1 MALIKITDLTILRG
15 GRKVI
20 ENFNAT
26 INPGLITAIIGP
38 NGSGKS
44 SLLAAIAGDI
54 PSSSGSITFDGREI
68 TKLSLSEQA
77 EMRSVVLQERSYWL
91 SYSVREVIAMGQSE
105 QSIARIDEILRNLD
119 MVNFAEQS
127 VTTLSGGEA
136 QRVEIARALV
146 RDSDIYLLDEP
157 LSAQDSASKAR
168 IIEILKKLRDQG
180 KTILV
185 IAHIDKRALDWCDHV
200 IDTLAQ

>member
-1 MALIKITDLTILRG
+1 MALIEIKDLTIIRG
-15 GRKVI
+15 GRTVI
-20 ENFNAT
+20 QNFNAT
-26 INPGLITAIIGP
+26 INSGLITAIIGP

-54 PSSSGSITFDGREI
+54 PTSAGSVTFDGREI
-68 TKLSLSEQA
+68 TTLSLLEQA
-77 EMRSVVLQERSYWL
+77 EIRSVVLQDRGYWL
-91 SYSVREVIAMGQSE
+91 SYSVREVIAMGQSAA
-105 QSIARIDEILRNLD
+105 SIARINEVLSSLD
-119 MVNFAEQS
+119 MVDFAEQS

-136 QRVEIARALV
+136 QRVEIARALI

-157 LSAQDSASKAR
+157 LSAQDTASKAR
-168 IIEILKKLRDQG
+168 IIAILKKLRDQG

-185 IAHIDKRALDWCDHV
+185 IAHIDKRALDWCDQV